1 MAKKINFLNLGKH
14 PITNNFLKVQNPNN
28 EYFYDLD
35 LIFNSETK
43 LVSLKKFVSPK
54 RMFNDKYAH
63 RASASKTMR
72 LAYSKLAKSI
82 EKKFKPKSILEIGS
96 NDGVFIKHF
105 NKINNIGVEPCK
117 NLARITNKMKIKTYD
132 EFWNMSLSKKIM
144 KHNKYFDVIYSANTI
159 SHIHNLDETFQAV
172 KNSLDNNGIFILE
185 DPSLAEVLKNRS
197 YDQFYDE
204 HAYVFSITALKNIT
218 KKVGLQI
225 FNIEKLKTHGGSNR
239 VYFKKF
245 SNNKIKISNNVSK
258 HLKNEKQMGIHKL
271 DVYRKFSKNV
281 KKSKKKLVEIFRK
294 LKKKGEPIIGYGATY
309 KSSTVLNY
317 CNLNHEFI
325 DYFLDTTLTKV
336 GKFTPGTHIP
346 IMKYNGIPS
355 NVRFAFLGAWN
366 FKEEIF
372 KKEKEFIK
380 RGGKFISHVPYPKIL

>member
-28 EYFYDLD
+28 EFFYNLD

-132 EFWNMSLSKKIM
+132 EFWNMSLSKKIT

-172 KNSLDNNGIFILE
+172 KNSLNNNGIFILE

-245 SNNKIKISNNVSK
+245 SNDKIKISNNVSK

-281 KKSKKKLVEIFRK
+281 KRSKKKLVEIFRK

>member
-28 EYFYDLD
+28 EYFYNLD

>member
-144 KHNKYFDVIYSANTI
+144 KHNKFFDVIYSANTI
-159 SHIHNLDETFQAV
+159 SHIHNLNETFQAV
-172 KNSLDNNGIFILE
+172 KNSLNNNGIFILE

-245 SNNKIKISNNVSK
+245 SNDKIKISNNVSK

-281 KKSKKKLVEIFRK
+281 KKSKKELVEIFRK

-325 DYFLDTTLTKV
+325 DYFLDTTPTKV